1 MLNTVCSEEFTL
13 ADGIKVSKLDYNHA
27 KDEAS
32 RYKAALKSEER
43 LLEHQLELKEKKL
56 TKDFFPTSCQ
66 GKLFS
71 QNLCLA
77 VFICKFTETKVK
89 VSNKHHK
96 I

>member
-1 MLNTVCSEEFTL
+1 MTLVSSLTLLIFTHHILYTVCSEEFIL

-27 KDEAS
+27 KDETS
-32 RYKAALKSEER
+32 SYKAALKSQER

-66 GKLFS
+66 GKFP

-77 VFICKFTETKVK
+77 FLYL
-89 VSNKHHK
+89 
-96 I
+96 